1 MRSVSPKSISL
12 WPRFAVRWQQA
23 LGAALACAL
32 VLLAAGAIMAAY
44 EDSLYKQQQIK
55 EVDTQAQI
63 LAASV
68 TAALSFG
75 DNEAAQ
81 EYVNA
86 LSANPDLDAAAVYA
100 AQGTPVA
107 KYARDVEPPAHAPEV
122 RGARFAGSGLSVVVP
137 VVESGQTLGS
147 VYVEAST
154 EPLGRRFL
162 RYSGIVLLAVMAALI
177 VVVLGVAQ
185 AALRRANSELERR
198 AEALAEANTQLVNEM
213 EERAK
218 AEAAL
223 RQSQKMEAIG
233 RLTGGIAHDFNNL
246 LMIVSGYSQV
256 LKMKLSEPKMVQAV
270 DAIHSAATRGE
281 KLTRQL
287 LSFARR
293 QQLNPTVVDLRERME
308 TVKSLISGSLA
319 GEITLR
325 IDVQPDIWPV
335 NVDSAELELAL
346 LNIAINAKDAMPNGG
361 TISFAVHNVTLDAEN
376 AVNGV
381 MGDMAVITVSDTGT
395 GIAPDI
401 VAQIFDPFFT
411 TKPVDKGTG
420 LGLAQVYGFTHQSG
434 GTVAA
439 TSDLGKGT
447 TIAIYLPKAA
457 GYAVNVAE
465 PATLAAG
472 EAHETVLV
480 VEDNPDVA
488 EVTRTLLSQLG
499 YRVIPAANADEALR
513 ELEHGTRVEAM
524 FSDIVMPGTMNG
536 LVLAQEVS
544 KRYPRVKILLTS
556 GYNDIAKTAEQQFAI
571 LRKPYQLSALE
582 KALRVTI
589 EGGR

>member
-1 MRSVSPKSISL
+1 MKPMTF

-23 LGAALACAL
+23 LGAALACAI
-32 VLLAAGAIMAAY
+32 VLLAAGAIMAGY

-55 EVDTQAQI
+55 EIDTQAQI

-86 LSANPDLDAAAVYA
+86 LSANPDLEAAAVYA
-100 AQGTPVA
+100 AQGTQVA
-107 KYARDVEPPAHAPEV
+107 KYARGDEPPPRAPEV
-122 RGARFAGSGLSVVVP
+122 RGARYGDTGLSVVVP
-137 VVESGQTLGS
+137 VVESGQSLGT

-154 EPLGRRFL
+154 EPAARRFL

-177 VVVLGVAQ
+177 VVVLGIAQ
-185 AALRRANSELERR
+185 AALRRANAELERR
-198 AEALAEANTQLVNEM
+198 ADALAGANAQLLNEM

-246 LMIVSGYSQV
+246 LMIVSGYAQV

-308 TVKSLISGSLA
+308 AVKSMLSGSLA
-319 GEITLR
+319 GEITFHS
-325 IDVQPDIWPV
+325 DVQPDVWPV
-335 NVDSAELELAL
+335 NVDPAELELAV
-346 LNIAINAKDAMPNGG
+346 LNVAINAKDAMPNGG
-361 TISFAVHNVTLDAEN
+361 TISCVVRNVTLDADT

-381 MGDMAVITVSDTGT
+381 MGDMVAIAVSDTGT
-395 GIAPDI
+395 GIAPE
-401 VAQIFDPFFT
+401 VVSQIFDPFFT

-439 TSDLGKGT
+439 SSELGKGT
-447 TIAIYLPKAA
+447 TLTLYLPKAA
-457 GYAVNVAE
+457 GYAISAAE
-465 PATLAAG
+465 AESPTPGLAY
-472 EAHETVLV
+472 ESVLV

-488 EVTRTLLSQLG
+488 EVTKTLLTQLG

-513 ELEHGTRVEAM
+513 ELERGIRVEAM
-524 FSDIVMPGTMNG
+524 FSDIVMPGQMNG
-536 LVLAQEVS
+536 LALAQEVQ

-571 LRKPYQLSALE
+571 LRKPYQLAALE
-582 KALRVTI
+582 KALRVAI
-589 EGGR
+589 EGVR

>member
-1 MRSVSPKSISL
+1 M
-12 WPRFAVRWQQA
+12 
-23 LGAALACAL
+23 
-32 VLLAAGAIMAAY
+32 
-44 EDSLYKQQQIK
+44 
-55 EVDTQAQI
+55 
-63 LAASV
+63 
-68 TAALSFG
+68 
-75 DNEAAQ
+75 
-81 EYVNA
+81 
-86 LSANPDLDAAAVYA
+86 
-100 AQGTPVA
+100 
-107 KYARDVEPPAHAPEV
+107 
-122 RGARFAGSGLSVVVP
+122 
-137 VVESGQTLGS
+137 
-147 VYVEAST
+147 
-154 EPLGRRFL
+154 
-162 RYSGIVLLAVMAALI
+162 
-177 VVVLGVAQ
+177 
-185 AALRRANSELERR
+185 
-198 AEALAEANTQLVNEM
+198 
-213 EERAK
+213 
-218 AEAAL
+218 
-223 RQSQKMEAIG
+223 SQKTKNVMTE
-233 RLTGGIAHDFNNL
+233 
-246 LMIVSGYSQV
+246 IV
-256 LKMKLSEPKMVQAV
+256 
-270 DAIHSAATRGE
+270 
-281 KLTRQL
+281 
-287 LSFARR
+287 
-293 QQLNPTVVDLRERME
+293 
-308 TVKSLISGSLA
+308 
-319 GEITLR
+319 
-325 IDVQPDIWPV
+325 
-335 NVDSAELELAL
+335 
-346 LNIAINAKDAMPNGG
+346 
-361 TISFAVHNVTLDAEN
+361 
-376 AVNGV
+376 
-381 MGDMAVITVSDTGT
+381 
-395 GIAPDI
+395 
-401 VAQIFDPFFT
+401 
-411 TKPVDKGTG
+411 TG